1 MNKAVLF
8 LAALGASTAL
18 CAPVPAKK
26 TEKRDTIPIARVPDV
41 PPPSRETLDASIR
54 KAADFLLKEQNRDG
68 SWGNHTRTKG
78 LNIICP
84 YPEGPRSFRTA
95 STSLCVIGL
104 LTSPLKEDPA
114 VKASLD
120 RAVQY
125 LLTTLPI
132 LKRGDTRTVLGV
144 WGHAYGLSAL
154 SRAALN
160 LPADS
165 PLREELKKVAS
176 LQVKALDQM
185 ADVQG
190 GWGYYTFK
198 TFSKRPIGQP
208 TSFLT
213 ATVLLAYK
221 DAEMAFG
228 LKAEPRVVKRAVT
241 CLEKL
246 RTPAGSYVYSL
257 SHSFYPG
264 RPINRHTGS
273 LARTPACDYAIKLWE
288 PGNISLRQLVD
299 GLDRLWSRRGWLT
312 MALHKPTPHESF
324 AQNSGYFFYYG
335 YYYSGMCLDMLAP
348 NQVKRHA
355 SLLADDILT
364 RQGADGA
371 WWDYPLYNYHKF
383 YGTGYALYALSRAWD
398 KLYGQP
404 EPLPSSISTLS
415 RP

>member
-8 LAALGASTAL
+8 LSVLSACTALG
-18 CAPVPAKK
+18 APVPAEGG
-26 TEKRDTIPIARVPDV
+26 EKRDTIPIEKVPDV
-41 PPPSRETLDASIR
+41 APPSRETLDQSIR
-54 KAADFLLKEQNRDG
+54 RAADFLLASQNKDG
-68 SWGNHTRTKG
+68 SWGDHTRTKG
-78 LNIICP
+78 LNVICP

-95 STSLCVIGL
+95 CTSLCVIGL
-104 LTSPLKEDPA
+104 LASPLKNEPA
-114 VKASLD
+114 VKGAVD

-125 LLTTLPI
+125 LLATLPL

-154 SRAALN
+154 CRAAEN
-160 LPADS
+160 LPENS
-165 PLREELKKVAS
+165 PQYTELRKVAA
-176 LQVKALDQM
+176 LQVEALNWM
-185 ADVQG
+185 ADVKG

-198 TFSKRPIGQP
+198 TFSRRPMGEP

-213 ATVLLAYK
+213 ATVLIAFK
-221 DAEMAFG
+221 DAERAFG
-228 LKAEPRVVKRAVT
+228 LQADPQIVKRAVAS
-241 CLEKL
+241 LEKQ
-246 RTPAGSYVYSL
+246 RTPAGSYVYSI
-257 SHSFYPG
+257 SHMFYPG

-273 LARTPACDYAIKLWE
+273 LARTPACDYAIRLWE
-288 PGNISLRQLVD
+288 PEDVSMRQFVD

-312 MALHKPTPHESF
+312 MALHKPVPHESF

-355 SLLADDILT
+355 SLLAGDILA
-364 RQGADGA
+364 RQGRDGS

-398 KLYGQP
+398 KLYGHPDHSPTTSASSQP
-404 EPLPSSISTLS
+404 
-415 RP
+415 

>member
-18 CAPVPAKK
+18 CAPIPAEKA
-26 TEKRDTIPIARVPDV
+26 EKRDTIPIARVPDV

-78 LNIICP
+78 LNVLCP

-104 LTSPLKEDPA
+104 LTSLLKEDPA

-120 RAVQY
+120 KALQY
-125 LLTTLPI
+125 LLTTLPT

-154 SRAALN
+154 SRAARN
-160 LPADS
+160 LPADA

-190 GWGYYTFK
+190 GWGYYTFE
-198 TFSKRPIGQP
+198 TFSKRPIGEP

-221 DAEMAFG
+221 DAEQAFG
-228 LKAEPRVVKRAVT
+228 LKAEPRIVKRAVA

-273 LARTPACDYAIKLWE
+273 LARTPACDYAIRLWE
-288 PGNISLRQLVD
+288 PEDISLRQLVD

-364 RQGADGA
+364 RQGTDGA

-383 YGTGYALYALSRAWD
+383 YGTGYALYAVSRVRES
-398 KLYGQP
+398 LY
-404 EPLPSSISTLS
+404 PSDAATTS
-415 RP
+415 